1 MNRITLRHLDTSD
14 ARFLARYAA
23 ECGGNTEVSE
33 VRRLEERFRRL
44 VKEPDFL
51 GFIALDGARRIGHVQ
66 ASIWRTRV
74 EISDV
79 YVEEGYRSRGIG
91 SRLLE
96 AFIAEARARGVSAV
110 QLDTES
116 DNAPMR
122 KVAERLGFS
131 LTRFTCHYEKRLS
144 D

>member
-14 ARFLARYAA
+14 ASFLARYAA
-23 ECGGNTEVSE
+23 ECGGNTEVPE

-51 GFIALDGARRIGHVQ
+51 GFIALDGAQRIGHVQ

-79 YVEEGYRSRGIG
+79 YVEEAYRFRGIG
-91 SRLLE
+91 GRLLK
-96 AFIAEARARGVSAV
+96 ALIAEARARGVSTV

-116 DNAPMR
+116 DNASMR
-122 KVAERLGFS
+122 KVAERLGFR
-131 LTRFTCHYEKRLS
+131 LTHFTYHYEKRLS